1 MICSLGHRLHTF
13 TTVPRSTQTCIPL
26 GSLHRVPDMARVQAG
41 MSPLSS
47 DRMWSHME
55 CWVPVVM
62 WQCHTVNCYTRILYF
77 TLRLL
82 LFCVKNVLH
91 YRKPKFVNN
100 SNKCFIQNTLN
111 CNKTLLTDSMYFIT
125 PQLVEEQ
132 LHGPLSVHQVH
143 FVQDIDCQWES
154 EWSHCLVP
162 SVSVSLLWR
171 HHCHKNETCILDT
184 LIGIP
189 VD

>member
-82 LFCVKNVLH
+82 LFYVWKTYCTIENLNLWTTATNVSSKTPWTAIKH
-91 YRKPKFVNN
+91 YW
-100 SNKCFIQNTLN
+100 
-111 CNKTLLTDSMYFIT
+111 LTVCI
-125 PQLVEEQ
+125 
-132 LHGPLSVHQVH
+132 LSH
-143 FVQDIDCQWES
+143 
-154 EWSHCLVP
+154 L
-162 SVSVSLLWR
+162 SLLKNSCMV
-171 HHCHKNETCILDT
+171 HCQFTRYT
-184 LIGIP
+184 LYKISTANGNQSEATA
-189 VD
+189 